1 MTGAIYRLVFQLGKA
16 KVVNQ
21 LMQPEFDHHYNVYPN
36 IIKYI
41 KQLILKIFAKQHF
54 NNFFNKLV

>member
-36 IIKYI
+36 IINVYKTVDI
-41 KQLILKIFAKQHF
+41 EKFATQYF

>member
-21 LMQPEFDHHYNVYPN
+21 LMQPEFDHHYNVYAN

-41 KQLILKIFAKQHF
+41 KQLILKNLPRSISIIF
-54 NNFFNKLV
+54 

>member
-41 KQLILKIFAKQHF
+41 KQLILKNLPRSISIIFLI
-54 NNFFNKLV
+54 N